1 MTEIRTS
8 YYIPRIEINTSIEE
22 VLNEF
27 GLIGLGIPTRVDF
40 VYLKNNDK
48 WKSAFVHSL
57 FNINESNAAIYTHIQ
72 NGKSYRWHF
81 HNNQNKK
88 YWIILKTKT
97 NPAINFDPAINFESD
112 KIAQLTDE
120 VNNLRHVVYQMV
132 IGLYCPITQMSTLN
146 NYVDILYPQFQ
157 SNDDITLSNTSR
169 WRNTPTTPQADSCE
183 RRISELEERVNM
195 LSTKIA
201 NDDDDSSMPSLVS
214 ASSDSDIDDDDLS
227 VSTHSS
233 MPSLV
238 SASSD
243 SDSDDNDL
251 SSTSSHSTLTWLED
265 VDSCDE

>member
-57 FNINESNAAIYTHIQ
+57 FNINESNVAIYTHIQ
-72 NGKSYRWHF
+72 CGNQYRWHF

-97 NPAINFDPAINFESD
+97 NPAINCESAINFDPVKNLESD
-112 KIAQLTDE
+112 KIAQLTDQ

-146 NYVDILYPQFQ
+146 SYVDILYPQFQ
-157 SNDDITLSNTSR
+157 SNDDITMSNTSR

-183 RRISELEERVNM
+183 RRISELEERVNT
-195 LSTKIA
+195 LSAKFI
-201 NDDDDSSMPSLVS
+201 NDDN
-214 ASSDSDIDDDDLS
+214 DLS
-227 VSTHSS
+227 STSSHSS

-243 SDSDDNDL
+243 SDNYDDDL
-251 SSTSSHSTLTWLED
+251 SSASSNSSLTWLED
-265 VDSCDE
+265 VDSIVETGSL

>member
-8 YYIPRIEINTSIEE
+8 YYIPRVEINTSIEE

-57 FNINESNAAIYTHIQ
+57 FNINESNVVIYTHIQ
-72 NGKSYRWHF
+72 CGNHYRWHF

-97 NPAINFDPAINFESD
+97 NPAINFESD

-120 VNNLRHVVYQMV
+120 VTNLRHIVYQMV

-146 NYVDILYPQFQ
+146 NYIDILYPNLK
-157 SNDDITLSNTSR
+157 SPDDITMSNTSR

-195 LSTKIA
+195 LSAKIA
-201 NDDDDSSMPSLVS
+201 NDDNDLSSTSSHPSMPSLVS
-214 ASSDSDIDDDDLS
+214 ASSDSDI
-227 VSTHSS
+227 
-233 MPSLV
+233 
-238 SASSD
+238 
-243 SDSDDNDL
+243 DDNDL

-265 VDSCDE
+265 VDSCDESQ

>member
-27 GLIGLGIPTRVDF
+27 GLIGLGTPTRVDF

-57 FNINESNAAIYTHIQ
+57 FNINESNVAIYTHIQ

-97 NPAINFDPAINFESD
+97 NPAINIDPTINFESD

-195 LSTKIA
+195 LSAKLV
-201 NDDDDSSMPSLVS
+201 NDDN
-214 ASSDSDIDDDDLS
+214 DLS
-227 VSTHSS
+227 STSSHSS

-265 VDSCDE
+265 VDSIVETGSL

>member
-8 YYIPRIEINTSIEE
+8 YYIPRVQINTSIEE

-27 GLIGLGIPTRVDF
+27 GLIGLGIPIRVDF

-57 FNINESNAAIYTHIQ
+57 FNINESNVVIYTHIQ
-72 NGKSYRWHF
+72 CGNPYRWHF
-81 HNNQNKK
+81 NNNQNKK

-97 NPAINFDPAINFESD
+97 NPAINCESAINLESD
-112 KIAQLTDE
+112 KIAQLTDQ

-132 IGLYCPITQMSTLN
+132 IGLYCPITQMTTLN

-157 SNDDITLSNTSR
+157 SNDDITMSNTSR

-183 RRISELEERVNM
+183 RRISVLEERVNM
-195 LSTKIA
+195 LLTKII
-201 NDDDDSSMPSLVS
+201 NDDN
-214 ASSDSDIDDDDLS
+214 DLS
-227 VSTHSS
+227 STGSHSS

-243 SDSDDNDL
+243 SDNGDNDL
-251 SSTSSHSTLTWLED
+251 SSTSSNSSLTWLED
-265 VDSCDE
+265 VDSIVETDSL